1 MRQRF
6 DLMWDLILLLIMFI
20 VTIVAIVTIIIIS
33 FKIHYLVGILVLCG
47 VIFFICNQLLRIL

>member
-33 FKIHYLVGILVLCG
+33 FKIHYLVGILVLCA
-47 VIFFICNQLLRIL
+47 VIYYICRQLLRIL